1 MCSADLALAILTA
14 DDSEVEGQLLNVS
27 LIVLQ
32 GQQVPGER
40 KENTS
45 NQGTVVVS

>member
-1 MCSADLALAILTA
+1 MCSPNLALTVLAA

-32 GQQVPGER
+32 GQQVSGER
-40 KENTS
+40 KES
-45 NQGTVVVS
+45 IEHF